1 MCEGRCDEIVRVVGE
16 SECVKVRVRVSVRL
30 IRVIMMAIESPKM
43 PLTDPRARERS
54 VMGIPITDSRGTAF
68 P

>member
-1 MCEGRCDEIVRVVGE
+1 MYIYNCNDIKILCRLGYNCNDINILCRVE
-16 SECVKVRVRVSVRL
+16 DYT
-30 IRVIMMAIESPKM
+30 ESPKM
-43 PLTDPRARERS
+43 PITDPRARERS

>member
-30 IRVIMMAIESPKM
+30 IRVMMMA
-43 PLTDPRARERS
+43 S
-54 VMGIPITDSRGTAF
+54 VRG
-68 P
+68 

>member
-1 MCEGRCDEIVRVVGE
+1 VCEVKCEEVIRVGD
-16 SECVKVRVRVSVRL
+16 SDCVELRDRVSVRL
-30 IRVIMMAIESPKM
+30 MCYTESPKM
-43 PLTDPRARERS
+43 PITDPRARERS